1 MKARLSLTISIA
13 ATMLWSCQFDD
24 VLSTPSNEGVI
35 RVTSSLTK
43 TESASGPSTG
53 STTNDNFKNDEIIYV
68 WADKT
73 GTKDGYIKAWELTA
87 TDTKGNFSGESK
99 AWPYDGSSLNF
110 HALHGNFTE
119 PPAPNNKWSDLTS
132 LKHTV
137 LDDQSYDDNRRKSDL
152 LFAEKTGATHGSNV
166 ELSFSHLLA
175 KITVKLDL
183 KNSKGITTDEFENAT
198 VWIMGIKPEAIFD
211 SSSPTVSTSGE
222 TVTDIKAGTIS
233 KLTELPSEAYYA
245 GCAIVPLQT
254 INANQSLI
262 KIILKNNRTFIY
274 KASETTT
281 FQEGQEYTYT
291 LTILGKQI
299 TGSLSVSEFSSEG
312 DKPIS
317 FKDYFDYL
325 ADLKTRAYLGSSG
338 APHDLSYDYNGQMNT
353 ANCYVVTHPGYYK
366 FPLVYG
372 NAIKNGA
379 TNDIAY
385 GVKDGTSISSTFV
398 NHLGA
403 QITDPYIYKNLNNI
417 NVELEANSAALVWQD
432 AESLISNI
440 GLSSDKHYIQF
451 EITKE
456 NIEQGNAV
464 IAVKDENGKIMWS
477 WHIWVT
483 NKNVYET
490 QAVTASYQGTTQTF
504 MFMPFPLGWNDS
516 TTAPTCT
523 FYQWGRKDPFPP
535 SDGSLLT
542 STTDKTV
549 YKYDTNGNST
559 TSDCWYKVSSQADI
573 ATSILNPSTFY
584 SVSANWCSQ
593 SSNELWNVGNI
604 ATDVNFNSVTKSVY
618 DPSPAGFRLP
628 ETAAFTGFTVNGGNE
643 GTPNGTWSSTTRGNT
658 FTTNSVDT
666 YWQACGF
673 RYNDSGSL
681 SYVGSGGRYW
691 SAGPSNNTN
700 GRLLY
705 FDSSTVY
712 PQYHTYRALG
722 YSVRPVS
729 E

>member
-35 RVTSSLTK
+35 MVTSSLTK

-53 STTNDNFKNDEIIYV
+53 STTNDNFKKDEIIFV
-68 WADKT
+68 WANETNGSGD
-73 GTKDGYIKAWELTA
+73 DYIKAWELTA
-87 TDTKGNFSGESK
+87 TDTNGNFSGESK

-119 PPAPNNKWSDLTS
+119 TELDKKWSDLTS
-132 LKHTV
+132 LTHTV
-137 LDDQSYDDNRRKSDL
+137 LPNQSSVEDRRQSDL
-152 LFAEKTGATHGSNV
+152 LFAEKTEATHGSNV
-166 ELSFSHLLA
+166 ELSFRHLLA

-183 KNSKGITTDEFENAT
+183 NNS
-198 VWIMGIKPEAIFD
+198 MGIKPEEFDGASVSILEIQPYAIFD
-211 SSSPTVSTSGE
+211 SSTKKASSSEGEAIEINAGAITEPT
-222 TVTDIKAGTIS
+222 D
-233 KLTELPSEAYYA
+233 LFSESYYA

-254 INANQSLI
+254 INAGTQLI
-262 KIILKNNRTFIY
+262 KISLKDRTFIY

-299 TGSLSVSEFSSEG
+299 TGSLSVSPFSSVNES
-312 DKPIS
+312 IS
-317 FKDYFDYL
+317 FEDDFDYL
-325 ADLKTRAYLGSSG
+325 ADLKNRAYLGSPD

-379 TNDIAY
+379 PNAIAY
-385 GVKDGTSISSTFV
+385 GSTTFV
-398 NHLGA
+398 NHLGN
-403 QITDPYIYKNLNNI
+403 QISDPYIYNNKNSNDEKL
-417 NVELEANSAALVWQD
+417 SAGSAELVWQD
-432 AESLISNI
+432 APNLISNNI
-440 GLSSDKHYIQF
+440 ALCDKNTYISF
-451 EITKE
+451 VITKE

-464 IAVKDENGKIMWS
+464 IAVKDGSGKIMWS

-535 SDGSLLT
+535 SDGSSLT
-542 STTDKTV
+542 STTNKKL
-549 YKYDTNGNST
+549 YKYDPSGNST
-559 TSDCWYKVSSQADI
+559 TSDCWSQYKGKATI

-584 SVSANWCSQ
+584 YGSVIWCDQTSD
-593 SSNELWNVGNI
+593 ELWNVGEDDY
-604 ATDVNFNSVTKSVY
+604 DVDFEPITKSVY

-628 ETAAFTGFTVNGGNE
+628 ETAAFTGFTSDGTNNSAKNGS
-643 GTPNGTWSSTTRGNT
+643 W
-658 FTTNSVDT
+658 NSKTSGFEFKTGGVTT

-673 RYNDSGSL
+673 RHYNSGSL
-681 SYVGSGGRYW
+681 NDVGTYGHFW
-691 SAGPSNNTN
+691 SAGPSYPTN
-700 GRLLY
+700 GRILS
-705 FDSSTVY
+705 FGSSYVY
-712 PQYHTYRALG
+712 PQSNSSRAHG
-722 YSVRPVS
+722 FSVRPVS